1 MRDGNSQTSEPWHGN
16 ERTSRQAIS
25 RPGNKNCDC
34 GKINQS
40 TEKNNAAM
48 RLSTALLAG
57 NDLQCS
63 APQPTDILLH
73 RMFMRQ
79 AAEAPET
86 IALIHEG
93 QPVSYQQLDNA
104 SDAVACRLQTA
115 GVGPGALVALSSQ
128 RSPEMVIG
136 ILAILKAGAAYLP
149 LDPAH
154 PTQRL
159 EVIIEDA
166 RPAAILLQDQ
176 LRRKLPSELQIPILG
191 LEEKSPAI
199 GRPIPAELSAESLAY
214 VLYTSGST
222 GKPKGVMVP
231 HRAAYSF
238 LRRMQEAYPLC
249 PEDRIMQRAAYTFDC
264 SIPEFFW
271 PLCTGAA
278 MVLARPGFEADPD
291 YLVALINAQNIS
303 TLVFVPSSLALFLE
317 HPNADSCRSLKR
329 VFCMGETLPAG
340 LVARFFTKLPDSEFY
355 NAYGPTETTVA
366 VTTWKCRAGD
376 ELRPNVPI
384 GLPLPNV
391 QLHILDDQME
401 PVASGATGELY
412 IAGTQLGL
420 GYLHRPDL
428 TGKAFVPNPF
438 GEGQLY
444 KTGDLACYREDGA
457 VEFHGRL
464 DQQVKLHGLRIELGE
479 IDAVLRKHPAVRDC
493 VVVVREERLV
503 AYVVATGVSSDDLR
517 QHAQQTLP
525 AYMVPSL
532 VVFLDKL
539 PLTSNDKINRRAL
552 PEPVI
557 VPRENGPVAPRNAL
571 ETQLIAIWE
580 RVLRRHPIGITDNFF
595 SDLGGDSLQA
605 VLIFAELNKA
615 LGERLSLA
623 TLFEAPTIEKL
634 AQKIARG
641 LSERDWKPLVAIQ
654 LQGKNPPFF
663 AIHGGDGNVLFY
675 RQLSEFLGKEQP
687 FYGLQAQGLDGS
699 PSTQT
704 SVETTAAYYLEEIR
718 NVQPHGP
725 YLLGGYSF
733 GGLLS
738 YEIARELRASGEEVA
753 LLALFDTPN
762 PANRPRARSWMQV
775 ACYRIPRLLSRGVTL
790 GGIFEFSAA
799 HIGGKFGAQLLKW
812 NERYHSLGTRGQSDP
827 AKLLAL
833 QIRMAHC
840 RASLVYKPRPYA
852 GKITLFRSLNQ
863 PIDFEVQADL
873 GWSSVAQGGVEVHE
887 VPGSHITLF
896 SNDRTV
902 RILATKVAECINSS
916 LAGN

>member
-1 MRDGNSQTSEPWHGN
+1 MNLS
-16 ERTSRQAIS
+16 
-25 RPGNKNCDC
+25 
-34 GKINQS
+34 
-40 TEKNNAAM
+40 NALVAV
-48 RLSTALLAG
+48 

-63 APQPTDILLH
+63 PPQPTDILLH
-73 RMFMRQ
+73 QIFARQ

-86 IALIHEG
+86 MAIMHEG
-93 QPVSYQQLDNA
+93 QPLSYRQLDNA

-115 GVGPGALVALSSQ
+115 GVGPGALVALLSQ
-128 RSPEMVIG
+128 RSPDMVIG

-149 LDPAH
+149 LDSAH

-176 LRRKLPSELQIPILG
+176 LARRLPSGLQIPILR

-199 GRPIPAELSAESLAY
+199 GRPILAELSPESLAY

-222 GKPKGVMVP
+222 GKPKGVMIP
-231 HRAAYSF
+231 HRAVYSF
-238 LRRMQEAYPLC
+238 LRRMHEAYPLR

-264 SIPEFFW
+264 SIPELFW

-278 MVLARPGFEADPD
+278 MVLARPGCEADPD
-291 YLVALINAQNIS
+291 YLVELINAQNIS
-303 TLVFVPSSLALFLE
+303 TLVFTPSSLALFLE

-329 VFCMGETLPAG
+329 VFCIGETLPPG
-340 LVARFFTKLPDSEFY
+340 LVARFFSELPGSEFY
-355 NAYGPTETTVA
+355 NSYGPTETTVA

-384 GLPLPNV
+384 GLPLSNV
-391 QLHILDDQME
+391 QLYILDGQME
-401 PVASGATGELY
+401 PVALGAKGELY
-412 IAGTQLGL
+412 IAGPQLGL

-428 TGKAFVPNPF
+428 TDKAFVPNPF
-438 GEGQLY
+438 GDGQLY

-464 DQQVKLHGLRIELGE
+464 DHQVKLHGLRIELGE
-479 IDAVLRKHPAVRDC
+479 IEAVLRKHPTVRDC
-493 VVVVREERLV
+493 VVVVHQERLV
-503 AYVVATGVSSDDLR
+503 AYVVATGLSTDNLR
-517 QHAQQTLP
+517 EHAQQTLP
-525 AYMVPSL
+525 AYMVPSM
-532 VVFLDKL
+532 VVFLDKF
-539 PLTSNDKINRRAL
+539 PLTSNEKINRRAL

-557 VPRENGPVAPRNAL
+557 VPCETGPVAPRNAL
-571 ETQLIAIWE
+571 ETQLLAIWE
-580 RVLRRHPIGITDNFF
+580 SVLSRHPIGITDNFF
-595 SDLGGDSLQA
+595 SGLGGDSLQA
-605 VLIFAELNKA
+605 VRIFAEIDKV
-615 LGERLSLA
+615 LGKRLPLA

-641 LSERDWKPLVAIQ
+641 LSERNWKPLVAIQ

-675 RQLSEFLGKEQP
+675 RQFSEFLGKEQP
-687 FYGLQAQGLDGS
+687 FYGFQAQGLDGS
-699 PSTQT
+699 FSTQI
-704 SVETTAAYYLEEIR
+704 SVETTAADYLQEIR
-718 NVQPHGP
+718 NVQPRGP

-738 YEIARELRASGEEVA
+738 YEIACELRAIGEEVA

-775 ACYRIPRLLSRGVTL
+775 ARYRIPRLLSRGVTL

-799 HIGGKFGAQLLKW
+799 HIGGKFGAQLLQW
-812 NERYHSLGTRGQSDP
+812 NERYHLLATRGQNDP
-827 AKLLAL
+827 EKLLAL
-833 QIRMAHC
+833 QIRMANC

-873 GWSSVAQGGVEVHE
+873 GWNSVAQGGVEVHD
-887 VPGSHITLF
+887 VPGSHTTLF
-896 SNDRTV
+896 SDERTV
-902 RILATKVAECINSS
+902 QILASKVDECIKLS
-916 LAGN
+916 LAGK